1 MAGLK
6 PEEASGNHRHC
17 SPWPCSWAAVW
28 TDTGLVFHEQ
38 MPPLGGLELLVILRF
53 LPSPPPRAP
62 ADAQQEMGAL
72 SKAAVPGDQPAIGGL
87 RTASGT
93 WDRASGLVT
102 MKMVYPGPSVS
113 LEEEPGL
120 AACPPSLSGQQRALV
135 SGCSMPDQMGFKC
148 NGCQKENGLK
158 ILLLNGEENSERL

>member
-1 MAGLK
+1 M
-6 PEEASGNHRHC
+6 
-17 SPWPCSWAAVW
+17 
-28 TDTGLVFHEQ
+28 
-38 MPPLGGLELLVILRF
+38 
-53 LPSPPPRAP
+53 
-62 ADAQQEMGAL
+62 
-72 SKAAVPGDQPAIGGL
+72 PGDQPAIGGL

-93 WDRASGLVT
+93 WDRVSGPVM
-102 MKMVYPGPSVS
+102 MKMVYPDPSVS

-120 AACPPSLSGQQRALV
+120 AACPPSLSGRQPALV